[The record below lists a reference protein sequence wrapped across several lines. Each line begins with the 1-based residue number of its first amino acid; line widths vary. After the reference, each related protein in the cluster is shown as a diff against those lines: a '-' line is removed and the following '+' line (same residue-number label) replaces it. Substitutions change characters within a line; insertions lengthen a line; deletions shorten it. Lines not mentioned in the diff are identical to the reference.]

1 MADNTINNRASD
13 DGVQENARSTKRR
26 RTSGSLSSRGVA
38 NLTPEQLARKR
49 ANDREAQRAIRERT
63 KNQIERLNNRIHEL
77 ESQQPYNELQTV
89 LRQKEAVQ
97 AENDDLRQRLA
108 SIMSI
113 VQPVLG
119 AQGLN
124 DLAAAERSPMALQP
138 PDLDRPQQHLHAP
151 APHPHPPPVAAMAD
165 METTNSQAES
175 PSAASQTS
183 TNRHWSFP
191 GLAPTSHVRGY
202 APPFDQQD
210 QHRDSIPQDMG
221 YPQADERLGLPFL
234 LGSNQHHSSGALN
247 GTSPHATAPSP
258 GPARTSDRSALVA
271 HSTLPLPIE
280 ATCPLDNL
288 LIDFLAERHARAAEG
303 ASSKALV
310 GPLYPNFSALLYPS
324 GNVPSHPLSK
334 VMTDILRTF
343 PDVDSLPE
351 QVAIVFIMF
360 LIMRWQVEPTPEN
373 YDRLPDWI
381 TPRPSQLFTPHPAWV
396 DHIPWPRLRDRMVH
410 AHDAIPFDAFF
421 IPYTTTLSLNWP
433 YAARDVLIPASATTA
448 THTPGTTS
456 SFSATSPFSTAA
468 RLGSPPEQ
476 VDGNSGGEQWL
487 INPVFETHLR
497 ELSNWSLGPAF
508 RDAFPE
514 LAHTVKIHERR

>member
-1 MADNTINNRASD
+1 MAYKRTRDLLSD
-13 DGVQENARSTKRR
+13 VERPA
-26 RTSGSLSSRGVA
+26 LSSRGVA

-124 DLAAAERSPMALQP
+124 AAPTRSST
-138 PDLDRPQQHLHAP
+138 AP
-151 APHPHPPPVAAMAD
+151 TSSPVAAMAD

-258 GPARTSDRSALVA
+258 GPARTK
-271 HSTLPLPIE
+271 

-303 ASSKALV
+303 ASSKALI